1 MEAWLG
7 QYCINVTDIERAIR
21 FYEALGLACTS
32 RTEIPQALEAIVEA
46 PGGKGGKL
54 QLAQQ
59 RAQTGPIDHG
69 NAFWK
74 LYVSTNDIEK
84 LYKAALLHGATPV
97 EPPARAERWP
107 VTIAFV
113 RDPDGYLVEFVQRHP
128 WKDGDATTLAWIGQY
143 CINVSDLERTL
154 AFYGTLG
161 LVCTSRTEIP
171 VAKEAIVQH
180 PSRGGLCQ
188 LAQQKSQ
195 DGPIRTGGALWKFYV
210 HTDDCEELH
219 ARATAAGYASLQT
232 PVRLERWNVTI
243 AFLADPDGYT
253 VELVTRHA
261 DR

>member
-1 MEAWLG
+1 VEAWLG
-7 QYCINVTDIERAIR
+7 QYCINVTDLERSIR

-46 PGGKGGKL
+46 PGGAKGGKL

-59 RAQTGPIDHG
+59 RAQQGAIDHG

-84 LYKAALLHGATPV
+84 LYKAALLGGAESV
-97 EPPARAERWP
+97 EAPKRAERWP

-113 RDPDGYLVEFVQRHP
+113 RDPDGYLVELVQRHP

-143 CINVSDLERTL
+143 CINVSDLERSV
-154 AFYGTLG
+154 AFYEMLG

-171 VAKEAIVQH
+171 GAQEAIVQH
-180 PSRGGLCQ
+180 PARGGQCQ

-195 DGPIRTGGALWKFYV
+195 DGPIRRGSAFWKLYV
-210 HTDDCEELH
+210 HTDDCAGLH
-219 ARATAAGYASLQT
+219 ARAVGRAAR
-232 PVRLERWNVTI
+232 P
-243 AFLADPDGYT
+243 
-253 VELVTRHA
+253 
-261 DR
+261 